1 MRTGQIFM
9 KFRTVTISYMPI
21 SLDRH
26 DPDIGLTPGT
36 TKSDIVAFLYQNDE
50 YGYSPREIHE
60 ELDIPH
66 NTAKVTLKRLYDN
79 EFIEKTPDGYY
90 HARSD
95 RDDLYRYLG
104 ALKGLDRMFTEHD
117 ADDSSESGGEI
128 ESDESATLNDED
140 IEEAVALIDE
150 GDEDEGEDEV

>member
-1 MRTGQIFM
+1 
-9 KFRTVTISYMPI
+9 MPI
-21 SLDRH
+21 SLDGH

-66 NTAKVTLKRLYDN
+66 NTSKVTLKRLYDN

-90 HARSD
+90 HARPD

-104 ALKGLDRMFTEHD
+104 ALKGLDRLFTDHD
-117 ADDSSESGGEI
+117 AEDSSASEAEI
-128 ESDESATLNDED
+128 ASDESADLSDED

-150 GDEDEGEDEV
+150 ENEDEDEL